1 MVTRRSLIE
10 NLNAHDNFLFAG
22 DANPERAAPV
32 DVEQPSAGEQRV
44 RPAWKPKHTAA
55 EHQRVGA
62 GVEHATSLQPTL
74 ATPVEEKLNM

>member
-1 MVTRRSLIE
+1 
-10 NLNAHDNFLFAG
+10 
-22 DANPERAAPV
+22 V
-32 DVEQPSAGEQRV
+32 DVEQPPAGEQRV

-62 GVEHATSLQPTL
+62 GVEHATALQPTL